1 MNDNA
6 TLSSRGF
13 EKSLL
18 GIVGIC
24 LVVLA
29 GTMIFHRVT
38 HPFLD
43 VREVRMNPSADQ
55 GPMADIT
62 QLMEQLE
69 SNPNDLDALRGLGN
83 AFMHMKA
90 WDRALMFWN
99 RVLAIEPHDTMALNQ
114 KGVSLF
120 QKQDYPASAATF
132 ATLIEIDADNVYALF
147 NLGILHRHFLDD
159 PAQGE
164 RYLQAILK
172 LDSVPEDVLQ
182 AVRQELAAQPP
193 SNEGGED
200 QVP

>member
-18 GIVGIC
+18 GIVGMC

-55 GPMADIT
+55 GAMADIT
-62 QLMEQLE
+62 RLMEQLE

-164 RYLQAILK
+164 RYLQAILE

-193 SNEGGED
+193 SNEGEED

>member
-13 EKSLL
+13 EKPLL
-18 GIVGIC
+18 GIVVFC

-29 GTMIFHRVT
+29 GTMVFYRVT
-38 HPFLD
+38 NPFLD

-62 QLMEQLE
+62 QLMQQLE
-69 SNPNDLDALRGLGN
+69 NNPNDVDALRSLGN

-99 RVLAIEPHDTMALNQ
+99 RVLAIEPQDTMALNQ

-132 ATLIEIDADNVYALF
+132 ATLLEIDADNVYALF
-147 NLGILHRHFLDD
+147 NLGILHRHFLDN
-159 PAQGE
+159 PAKGE
-164 RYLQAILK
+164 GYLQAILK
-172 LDSVPEDVLQ
+172 LESVPEDVLQ
-182 AVRQELAAQPP
+182 AVRQELAAQPAP
-193 SNEGGED
+193 SEGSQD